1 MCGICG
7 IFRPEGAT
15 TYDLRVVS
23 AMVADLRH
31 RGPDNQET
39 LRDGRVVLG
48 HDRLSILDLSPAA
61 AQPMR
66 SADKRFL
73 LVYNG
78 EIYNYAPL
86 RAQLERQGHMFRT
99 NSDTEVLVELFSALG
114 TACLPLL
121 NGMFAFAVWDRRD
134 QRLTLARDRFGQK
147 PLFYARQS
155 DALIFA
161 SQVMALFRQPG
172 LERRADPNA
181 LFHYLTVQ
189 SVPAP
194 WSAFQGVRKLPPAHC
209 LSIGPDG
216 RQRLWRYWT
225 PATARTFGGSEEEA
239 EEILDALLRK
249 AVARHCIS
257 DVPLGLFL
265 SGGVDSSL
273 IAALACR
280 QEAGMRSFSMGFAE
294 RSHDERPF
302 AAEAA
307 RLCGT
312 RHLDAR
318 ADPDVAALL
327 PDMTRHYGE
336 PFADASALPTWLL
349 CRMTREHVNVALS
362 GDGGDDLFGGY
373 ERYLNLFLYERDVPA
388 EIANQHAELLHELAL
403 AGRPQDVPAFTPAMG
418 KYYFHW
424 ARFCGAHKRR
434 LCRPELRTAAQ
445 PPLSLELML
454 EHFQRHA
461 HMPLLARMQL
471 FELEYYLASTLM
483 PKVDIA
489 AMASSLE
496 VRAPFLDAEVAD
508 FALSLPVE
516 MRVRRVPGGEGGSFG
531 IGWEA
536 KWLLKKVAARYLPPE
551 FVYRRKMGF
560 GAPLAQWL
568 RGPLRE
574 IVCDTLFSPACAQRG
589 WLEPTAVRALVTE
602 HLTGAVNHEY
612 RLWAVLMLELWAECC
627 LTPNAAV

>member
-1 MCGICG
+1 MPC
-7 IFRPEGAT
+7 
-15 TYDLRVVS
+15 DLHIVS
-23 AMVADLRH
+23 AMVGDLRH

-39 LRDGRVVLG
+39 LQDGRVALG
-48 HDRLSILDLSPAA
+48 HARLSILDLSPAA
-61 AQPMR
+61 RQPMR
-66 SADKRFL
+66 SADGRFL
-73 LVYNG
+73 LAYNG
-78 EIYNYAPL
+78 EIYNYVPL
-86 RAQLERQGHMFRT
+86 REQLERQGHIFRT
-99 NSDTEVLVELFSALG
+99 NSDTEVLLELFSALG
-114 TACLPLL
+114 AACLPLL
-121 NGMFAFAVWDRRD
+121 NGMFAFAAWDRRD

-147 PLFYARQS
+147 PLFYARQA
-155 DALIFA
+155 DALVFA
-161 SQVMALFRQPG
+161 SEVMALFRQPG

-181 LFHYLTVQ
+181 LFHYLTAQ

-209 LSIGPDG
+209 LSIGADG
-216 RQRLWRYWT
+216 KQQLWRYWAPET
-225 PATARTFGGSEEEA
+225 TRIFTGSDEEA
-239 EEILDALLRK
+239 EEILDALLQK
-249 AVARHCIS
+249 AVARHCVS
-257 DVPLGLFL
+257 DVPVGLFL

-280 QEAGMRSFSMGFAE
+280 QKAEMRSFSMGFAE
-294 RSHDERPF
+294 SSHDERPF

-312 RHLDAR
+312 RHGDAC

-327 PDMTRHYGE
+327 PHLARHYGE

-349 CRMTREHVNVALS
+349 CRMTSGHVTVALS

-373 ERYLNLFLYERDVPA
+373 ERYLNPFLYEREVPP
-388 EIANQHAELLHELAL
+388 EISRQHAELLHELAL
-403 AGRPQDVPAFTPAMG
+403 AGGSRHASAFTPAMS

-434 LCRPELRTAAQ
+434 LCTPELRAAAQ
-445 PPLSLELML
+445 PALSLQLML

-461 HMPLLARMQL
+461 HMPLLARIQL

-508 FALSLPVE
+508 FALSLPVG
-516 MRVRRVPGGEGGSFG
+516 MRVRRLTGGQSGSFG
-531 IGWEA
+531 KGWEA

-574 IVCDTLFSPACAQRG
+574 PACDTLLSTDCAQRG
-589 WLEPTAVRALVTE
+589 WLEPEAVRALVTE
-602 HLTGAVNHEY
+602 HMAGAANHEY
-612 RLWAVLMLELWAECC
+612 RLWAVLMLELWAQYC
-627 LTPNAAV
+627 LDCNPRQIFPGAL

>member
-7 IFRPEGAT
+7 IFRPEGT
-15 TYDLRVVS
+15 TPCDLHTVS
-23 AMVADLRH
+23 AMVEDLRH
-31 RGPDNQET
+31 RGPGNQGT

-61 AQPMR
+61 RQPMR
-66 SADKRFL
+66 SADGRFL
-73 LVYNG
+73 LAYNG
-78 EIYNYAPL
+78 EIYNYASL
-86 RAQLERQGHMFRT
+86 REQLERQGHVFRT
-99 NSDTEVLVELFSALG
+99 TSDTEVLLELFSALG

-121 NGMFAFAVWDRRD
+121 NGMFAFAVWDRRE

-147 PLFYARQS
+147 PLFYARQA
-155 DALIFA
+155 DALVFA
-161 SQVMALFRQPG
+161 SEIMALFRQPG
-172 LERRADPNA
+172 LERRAEPNA

-225 PATARTFGGSEEEA
+225 PETARTFAGSDEEA
-239 EEILDALLRK
+239 EEILDALLRQ
-249 AVARHCIS
+249 AVARHRLS

-280 QEAGMRSFSMGFAE
+280 QTSEMRSFSMGFAE
-294 RSHDERPF
+294 RSQDERPF

-312 RHLDAR
+312 RHCDAC

-327 PDMTRHYGE
+327 PDMARHYGE
-336 PFADASALPTWLL
+336 PFADSSALPTWLL
-349 CRMTREHVNVALS
+349 CRMTSEDVAVALS

-373 ERYLNLFLYERDVPA
+373 ERYLNPFLYEREIPP
-388 EIANQHAELLHELAL
+388 EIAGQHAELLHELTL
-403 AGRPQDVPAFTPAMG
+403 AGRPRDALAFTPAMG

-424 ARFCGAHKRR
+424 ARFCGAHKRQ
-434 LCRPELRTAAQ
+434 LCTPELRTAAQ
-445 PPLSLELML
+445 PALSLQLML

-461 HMPLLARMQL
+461 GMPLLTRMQL

-516 MRVRRVPGGEGGSFG
+516 MRVRRLPDGQNGSFG
-531 IGWEA
+531 KGWEA

-560 GAPLAQWL
+560 GTPLAQWL

-574 IVCDTLFSPACAQRG
+574 LACDTLLSSACAQRG
-589 WLEPTAVRALVTE
+589 WLEPAAVRALVTE
-602 HLTGAVNHEY
+602 HMTGVINHEY
-612 RLWAVLMLELWAECC
+612 RLWAVLMLELWAACC
-627 LTPNAAV
+627 LTPE

>member
-7 IFRPEGAT
+7 IFRPEGT
-15 TYDLRVVS
+15 TPCDLHTVS
-23 AMVADLRH
+23 AMVTCLRH
-31 RGPDNQET
+31 RGPDNRET
-39 LRDGRVVLG
+39 LQDGRVVLG
-48 HDRLSILDLSPAA
+48 HDRLSILDLSAA
-61 AQPMR
+61 AHQPMR
-66 SADKRFL
+66 SADGRFL

-78 EIYNYAPL
+78 EIYNHALL
-86 RAQLERQGHMFRT
+86 RAQLEHHGRVFRT
-99 NSDTEVLVELFSALG
+99 NSDTEVLLELFSALG

-147 PLFYARQS
+147 PLFYAQE
-155 DALIFA
+155 AEAFVFA
-161 SQVMALFRQPG
+161 SEVMALFRHPA
-172 LERRADPNA
+172 LERRADLNA
-181 LFHYLTVQ
+181 IFHYLSVQ

-209 LSIGPDG
+209 LSIAPDG
-216 RQRLWRYWT
+216 AHRLWRYWT
-225 PATARTFGGSEEEA
+225 PETGQSFAGSAEEA
-239 EEILDALLRK
+239 EEILDALLQE
-249 AVARHCIS
+249 AVARHRIS

-280 QEAGMRSFSMGFAE
+280 QKAEMRSFSMGFAE
-294 RSHDERPF
+294 DCYDERPF

-312 RHLDAR
+312 RHTDAC
-318 ADPDVAALL
+318 AAPDVAALL
-327 PDMTRHYGE
+327 PEMVRHYGE
-336 PFADASALPTWLL
+336 PFADSSALPTWLL
-349 CRMTREHVNVALS
+349 CRMTSEHVIAALS

-373 ERYLNLFLYERDVPA
+373 ERYLNPFLYERDIPSD
-388 EIANQHAELLHELAL
+388 IALQHAELLSELAPDATPRNARTL
-403 AGRPQDVPAFTPAMG
+403 TPAMS

-434 LCRPELRTAAQ
+434 LCTPELRKAAQ
-445 PPLSLELML
+445 PPLSLQLML

-461 HMPLLARMQL
+461 DMPLLARIQL
-471 FELEYYLASTLM
+471 FELEYYLASTLL

-516 MRVRRVPGGEGGSFG
+516 MRVRRLPDGQSGSFG
-531 IGWEA
+531 KGLEA
-536 KWLLKKVAARYLPPE
+536 KWAA
-551 FVYRRKMGF
+551 
-560 GAPLAQWL
+560 
-568 RGPLRE
+568 
-574 IVCDTLFSPACAQRG
+574 
-589 WLEPTAVRALVTE
+589 
-602 HLTGAVNHEY
+602 
-612 RLWAVLMLELWAECC
+612 
-627 LTPNAAV
+627 